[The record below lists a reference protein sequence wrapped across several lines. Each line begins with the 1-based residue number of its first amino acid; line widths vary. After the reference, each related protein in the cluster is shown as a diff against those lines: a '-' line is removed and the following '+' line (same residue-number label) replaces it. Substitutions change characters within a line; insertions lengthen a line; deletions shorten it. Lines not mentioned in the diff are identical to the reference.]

1 MRTTIKERAKAFCE
15 KNICVDCGDRKDCD
29 RGCMGCCI
37 PTFSVLEWL
46 IQFGK
51 SERAELTRWHDPNIT
66 PDDNKPVIICTSPGI
81 YYIAAYDKQ
90 LTTGSRA
97 TARFT
102 DTKSSAGGRFMN
114 KTEIWKQRKQRPKGE
129 RNWRPSCFAKVIY
142 TITICCPRPNL
153 RGYVKGYRP
162 FRISTESLSR
172 GSRSTVWKLNTKIN
186 YEKTRKNRHNMR
198 VLQTWYVVDK
208 LTRYPN
214 AFCKLTGKD

>member
-1 MRTTIKERAKAFCE
+1 METARIATGDVWDAVFLPSLSLNGLSSSENPSARSWRAGTTQ
-15 KNICVDCGDRKDCD
+15 
-29 RGCMGCCI
+29 
-37 PTFSVLEWL
+37 T
-46 IQFGK
+46 
-51 SERAELTRWHDPNIT
+51 
-66 PDDNKPVIICTSPGI
+66 TSN
-81 YYIAAYDKQ
+81 

-198 VLQTWYVVDK
+198 VLQTWYVVDSWPGIRMRFANWRAK
-208 LTRYPN
+208 I
-214 AFCKLTGKD
+214 KDHVRRRMWRW